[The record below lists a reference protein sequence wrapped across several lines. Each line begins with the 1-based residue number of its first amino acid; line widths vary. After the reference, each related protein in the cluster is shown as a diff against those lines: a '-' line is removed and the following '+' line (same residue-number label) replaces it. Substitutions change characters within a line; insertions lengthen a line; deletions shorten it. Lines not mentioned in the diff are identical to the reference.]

1 MPYLKVRVCEC
12 SVPDGT
18 SALCTTSHLKV
29 QPKVWHC
36 IVYYRTSLVHQLV
49 STIAAQSKLKSNM
62 HLCRRQNARK
72 EEKEMYE
79 MAKKTRQEDAGAGRS
94 SNRADK
100 PVRISMLSM
109 SNMAFMLAHSSPGFA
124 CRRAA
129 CQTCLH
135 TLL

>member
-1 MPYLKVRVCEC
+1 M
-12 SVPDGT
+12 
-18 SALCTTSHLKV
+18 
-29 QPKVWHC
+29 
-36 IVYYRTSLVHQLV
+36 
-49 STIAAQSKLKSNM
+49 QSKLKSNL

-109 SNMAFMLAHSSPGFA
+109 FNLAFVLAHNSPGVAFREN
-124 CRRAA
+124 CL
-129 CQTCLH
+129 QTCLH